1 MEILLV
7 FVAIF
12 LKQKH
17 GNFSFS
23 ESSLGN
29 SCHFYRVAK
38 NKGLKWLNQSHNRF
52 IPYHESEPESSLSH
66 KSISNHHKFFLCFAF
81 KLFFL
86 FPF

>member
-1 MEILLV
+1 MSFSKKVFSINFWMEILLV

-29 SCHFYRVAK
+29 SCHFYLVAK
-38 NKGLKWLNQSHNRF
+38 NKGLKND
-52 IPYHESEPESSLSH
+52 
-66 KSISNHHKFFLCFAF
+66 SIS
-81 KLFFL
+81 
-86 FPF
+86 